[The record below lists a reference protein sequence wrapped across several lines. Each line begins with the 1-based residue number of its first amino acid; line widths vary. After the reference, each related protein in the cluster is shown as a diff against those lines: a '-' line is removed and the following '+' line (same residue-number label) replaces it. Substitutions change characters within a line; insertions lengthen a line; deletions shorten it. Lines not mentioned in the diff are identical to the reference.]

1 MINLVKVFFNHLF
14 IVTHYIA
21 DLTVLFVL
29 LWLRVVATYRV
40 YLLFADFEY
49 LKQIHSND
57 GTYYLLFNDTR
68 LLCTNKRALQNKKYD
83 LFWREEY
90 FSIEHISKDKFSRL
104 HLIGEGMILNT
115 FLILHF
121 FFTF

>member
-1 MINLVKVFFNHLF
+1 MINLVKVFVFNHLF

-29 LWLRVVATYRV
+29 LWLRVVAAYNV

-68 LLCTNKRALQNKKYD
+68 LVCCSALI
-83 LFWREEY
+83 RELYKIKNTTFFGER
-90 FSIEHISKDKFSRL
+90 STSR
-104 HLIGEGMILNT
+104 
-115 FLILHF
+115 
-121 FFTF
+121 